1 MQAEQRL
8 TEYEALIENL
18 TKERDNLLGEVQKN
32 VPSSIQTTD
41 DQQQDKLAKLNTKLK
56 RALQIVKEKINRIVT
71 ERPDLF
77 VNVGEETNE
86 RLDHLISTVEHQA
99 TQMDVLQTE
108 RNEVEEQLKNEI
120 NELQKKRSH
129 RKELISLR

>member
-32 VPSSIQTTD
+32 APSSMQTTD

-56 RALQIVKEKINRIVT
+56 RALQIVKEKMNRIVT

-99 TQMDVLQTE
+99 TQMDLLQTE
-108 RNEVEEQLKNEI
+108 RSEVEEQLQNEI
-120 NELQKKRSH
+120 RELQG
-129 RKELISLR
+129 